1 MTDILYLPTSTSTW
15 SNISSSYVSSTTEPP
30 TVSLTGPA
38 SDVTSGTAN
47 TLRNSTY
54 SGSGYEYA
62 PASSSASFNI
72 SVAKTPPQ
80 STASSSAPLN
90 SANATSGL
98 TLTSSLS
105 GDCAQQW
112 AQYWLGGPR
121 TTTTTIDYGNVTF
134 TTANTQYRLD
144 ETSWLESVQPASTYL
159 QTLTEVAENGPNH
172 IMSTYETT
180 QAMIKS
186 AESVYSY
193 SVNTES
199 TVTTLRTTVTGTYAD
214 KDYTTLSWNVAYPK
228 PTCVLPSN
236 IQPTCQAQWV
246 TFIANDQLWYDNPY
260 PKPNCTQAAITG
272 GACSSLVSAYFMNYT
287 MYGQATNP
295 GYISTSGSYSWPSTS
310 AFAPG
315 CTLGCQTCAITG
327 QNVQLYYWPP
337 ATAAS
342 GAAFIDGN
350 GTATAMPN
358 VNSMNASTPV
368 IANVD
373 GTLLTSPTIYISYDK
388 LYASD
393 SCSGIG
399 QTYYNTI
406 IPLADGAELSSMEYR
421 EMRDMA
427 WFYATSSFNLD
438 DLKQPVPDSIYNKQP
453 RCAASS
459 LAFYGEGLGLDY
471 SFVCPRIHPYAP
483 IIAVPSEV
491 SNVDPEWASCTAWYG
506 GLFDPPKALT
516 PVSNAA
522 GLSTAY
528 VVSTTSASP
537 GSTITGSGPAQTA
550 APYQSTGPSA
560 TASATQTHTQPTT
573 YSTAAIQSPN
583 SVAADTHTQS
593 STRTLDHL
601 DSTQITKANPDES
614 ESGAPAASPYLSS
627 PQNAQPSSSDAIN
640 PLLSAISQVAASTE
654 TSADPTEAADAGVLL
669 SIINQLSGSTSA
681 TSDRPDPTSP
691 SAYTAPIVVTGGSN
705 SAVLTASPVGSSLVA
720 IAIGDSFTT
729 IAAGQAGTIAGH
741 SVSIASSYV
750 QVDGTNTVL
759 LPVVSPVVALGS
771 QDPVI
776 IIATASDG
784 HAISAY
790 QSAGS
795 VIVQD
800 VSSTVTLAPGQ
811 ASVVAG
817 QSISAVADGA
827 GIVVDG
833 GRTVPLSPTAADIQ
847 AGTGALGS
855 EATLSPSSNEPML
868 LGVGSLTIAM
878 NAGEVTTLGTQT
890 FSAPLAGSYIVVVD
904 GTSTVSF
911 GAAAASS
918 TDVETTILG
927 AQGQSIRLVQSS
939 GYLIAADASAT
950 TTIGPGQTATF
961 GGRTLGAAS
970 GYAVLDGSGTLGPVA
985 VGIVSAAGASIT
997 GIHGQ
1002 AIHISEHDGEEEI
1015 DAGGLTVTLDPGQ
1028 ATVVDSRTISAV
1040 ADGHGVVV
1048 DGTSTLT
1055 LAAAESASSDP
1066 DAATITGSQGETLV
1080 ISEEQSLGALE
1091 IADGSTTVTLR
1102 AGQATTIDG
1111 RTISAAAPSGSGSEW
1126 AVVVDG
1132 SQTLLRHATT
1142 TSDGGASASSDP
1154 SVLQTSSS
1162 SQSSEEP
1169 PAPSSLSSAARAV
1182 RSAPWILLT
1191 CCCWMLAAAWMGIQ

>member
-1 MTDILYLPTSTSTW
+1 MKTPPIYWALLGTIAYASSSGVGQYIAEGLGLSPSTTIGSTTSLPANSTSTSTW
-15 SNISSSYVSSTTEPP
+15 SNISLSYVSSTTEPP

-47 TLRNSTY
+47 TLRNSSY

-72 SVAKTPPQ
+72 SGAKSPPQ

-121 TTTTTIDYGNVTF
+121 TTTTIIDHGNVTF

-144 ETSWLESVQPASTYL
+144 ETSWLESVQPGSTYL

-180 QAMIKS
+180 QTMIKS

-214 KDYTTLSWNVAYPK
+214 KEYTTSSWNVAYPK

-427 WFYATSSFNLD
+427 WYYTTSSFNLD

-459 LAFYGEGLGLDY
+459 LAFYGEGLGQDY

-483 IIAVPSEV
+483 IIAVPSAV

-506 GLFDPPKALT
+506 GLFDPPIALT

-522 GLSTAY
+522 GISTAY

-550 APYQSTGPSA
+550 APYQSTKPSA

-573 YSTAAIQSPN
+573 YSTAAIQSPS

-593 STRTLDHL
+593 SIGTSDPL
-601 DSTQITKANPDES
+601 DSTQITEADPEKS

-627 PQNAQPSSSDAIN
+627 PQNAQPSSSDAID
-640 PLLSAISQVAASTE
+640 PLLSAISQVAASTT
-654 TSADPTEAADAGVLL
+654 TSADPTAADVGVLL

-681 TSDRPDPTSP
+681 TSDQPGSTDPTSP
-691 SAYTAPIVVTGGSN
+691 SAHTAPIVVTVGSN
-705 SAVLTASPVGSSLVA
+705 SAVLTASPIGSSLVA

-741 SVSIASSYV
+741 SISIASSYV
-750 QVDGTNTVL
+750 QVDGTTTVL

-771 QDPVI
+771 QDPV

-800 VSSTVTLAPGQ
+800 MSSTVTLAPGQ

-833 GRTVPLSPTAADIQ
+833 GRTVPLSATAAGFL
-847 AGTGALGS
+847 AGVGALGS

-878 NAGEVTTLGTQT
+878 TAGEVTTLGAHT
-890 FSAPLAGSYIVVVD
+890 FSAPLAGSNIVVD

-911 GAAAASS
+911 G
-918 TDVETTILG
+918 
-927 AQGQSIRLVQSS
+927 
-939 GYLIAADASAT
+939 
-950 TTIGPGQTATF
+950 
-961 GGRTLGAAS
+961 
-970 GYAVLDGSGTLGPVA
+970 
-985 VGIVSAAGASIT
+985 
-997 GIHGQ
+997 
-1002 AIHISEHDGEEEI
+1002 
-1015 DAGGLTVTLDPGQ
+1015 
-1028 ATVVDSRTISAV
+1028 V
-1040 ADGHGVVV
+1040 ADGDRVVV
-1048 DGTSTLT
+1048 DGTTTLT

-1066 DAATITGSQGETLV
+1066 HAATITGNQGETLI
-1080 ISEEQSLGALE
+1080 ISESQSFGAAQPALE
-1091 IADGSTTVTLR
+1091 LADASTTVTLR
-1102 AGQATTIDG
+1102 AGQVTTIDG
-1111 RTISAAAPSGSGSEW
+1111 RTISAAAAGDTSS
-1126 AVVVDG
+1126 
-1132 SQTLLRHATT
+1132 SQTLRHATT
-1142 TSDGGASASSDP
+1142 TSDGGASASATPDP
-1154 SVLQTSSS
+1154 SVQQTSSS
-1162 SQSSEEP
+1162 NQSSEEP
-1169 PAPSSLSSAARAV
+1169 PASSALSSAVRAV
-1182 RSAPWILLT
+1182 RGAPWTLLT
-1191 CCCWMLAAAWMGIQ
+1191 CCCWMLAAAWVGIQ